1 MSLLGQIVAGESATP
16 AGQQA
21 VINVIQNRAAVNFGG
36 YGTSLEQQATAFQ
49 QFSAYPN
56 ALGQSS
62 ASTENLVSQ
71 AQNGTLGN
79 IVPNSLN
86 YANPSIM
93 SQSSQPNSWVWSAQ
107 ASGQGVQI
115 GGNTFWANSKG
126 GSPGYDPTQLASG
139 ASTPAGGGLD
149 YGIDNQLTGGWDGI
163 APDTTGISGAGT
175 DGVGAVGSGLGTLG
189 WDGGSLSGNT
199 NITGF
204 SVAGVNAP
212 LDTSSGGFA
221 GGGASAGG
229 LTGGGASSAGA
240 SAFPGSGSGSG
251 VVTVSGQAGTAG
263 GPDATQTGGGTST
276 APQNTPTLNILGAL
290 PTAVGTGLAAIG
302 QNINNGI
309 STAVNQAT
317 TGLQSVITNA
327 TGLFTRGAIMVFG
340 ILLVIIALV
349 VIGLHGGG
357 KTVAYATDRMG
368 TGT

>member
-139 ASTPAGGGLD
+139 AST
-149 YGIDNQLTGGWDGI
+149 QTGGWDGI
-163 APDTTGISGAGT
+163 APDTTGISGAGS
-175 DGVGAVGSGLGTLG
+175 DGVGTAGNGGLGSIG
-189 WDGGSLSGNT
+189 WDSGSYGNPSD
-199 NITGF
+199 ITGF

-212 LDTSSGGFA
+212 LDASSGGFA
-221 GGGASAGG
+221 NGGASAGGG

-251 VVTVSGQAGTAG
+251 AVTVSGQAGTAG

-327 TGLFTRGAIMVFG
+327 TGLFTRGAMMVFG